1 MKVSET
7 AINALKK
14 FEGFSATWIKD
25 VNNLAIGYGH
35 NKQPGDNFTTLTE
48 SQATDLLKKDL
59 LKFEAIINEVITV
72 PINQNQFDALI
83 LFVYN
88 TGKRKSDLYNLIN
101 NKADIET
108 IVKWWNEHYISADGK
123 ILQGLIK
130 RRAYES
136 ALFASGAPGVTDTT
150 KNVFLPGIAVLI
162 ILGIILKR
170 RKN

>member
-1 MKVSET
+1 MKTSET
-7 AINALKK
+7 GISALKK
-14 FEGFSATWIKD
+14 FEGFSPTWIKD
-25 VNNLAIGYGH
+25 VNNLSIGYGH
-35 NKQPGDNFTTLTE
+35 NKLPGDNFTSLTE
-48 SQATDLLKKDL
+48 NQATELLKKDL
-59 LKFEAIINEVITV
+59 LKFEKIINEVIT
-72 PINQNQFDALI
+72 IDLNQNQFDALI

-108 IVKWWNEHYISADGK
+108 IVKWWNEHYISANGK

-136 ALFASGAPGVTDTT
+136 ALFASGAPGVTDQT

-170 RKN
+170 KK